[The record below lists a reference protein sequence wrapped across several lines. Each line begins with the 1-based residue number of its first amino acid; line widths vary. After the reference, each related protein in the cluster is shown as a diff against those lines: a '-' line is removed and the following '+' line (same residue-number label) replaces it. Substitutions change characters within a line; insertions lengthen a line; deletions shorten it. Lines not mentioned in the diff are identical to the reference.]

1 MLGLVVNG
9 VSLPPPLP
17 ELDLG
22 VKMGADLVWMWVVLN
37 VEEDG

>member
-9 VSLPPPLP
+9 VSLPPLP
-17 ELDLG
+17 ELELG
-22 VKMGADLVWMWVVLN
+22 AKMGADLVWLWVVLN